1 MGFQVE
7 ASADAGAAKA
17 DYKSQSNFFRIA
29 KAKVGLH
36 GGAVAI
42 GGKGGAYLNYDDYE
56 IGFNIGGEIAALVG
70 IKGEVEVAISVK
82 PVIDGAVSLVDH
94 IYEVFPP
101 SVIEGNILTGCST
114 ARIG

>member
-1 MGFQVE
+1 M
-7 ASADAGAAKA
+7 
-17 DYKSQSNFFRIA
+17 
-29 KAKVGLH
+29 
-36 GGAVAI
+36 
-42 GGKGGAYLNYDDYE
+42 
-56 IGFNIGGEIAALVG
+56 G

-101 SVIEGNILTGCST
+101 SAIEGTILTGCST

>member
-7 ASADAGAAKA
+7 ASADAGAAKTNYA
-17 DYKSQSNFFRIA
+17 GQSVFFGIV

-36 GGAVAI
+36 GGAAAI

-82 PVIDGAVSLVDH
+82 PLIDGAVSLVDH

-101 SVIEGNILTGCST
+101 SVIEGTILTGCST